1 MSLEHA
7 SKWRFNSKLDYLI
20 QLREK
25 KSCAFKTGE
34 NSNIKL
40 RCILAQLN
48 YQVDRDKTYLPFVN
62 KNIAPTISKPIQKWV
77 TDNHRQKQNNSY
89 GHF

>member
-1 MSLEHA
+1 MSLEQA
-7 SKWRFNSKLDYLI
+7 SKWHCNPSNSKLDYLI
-20 QLREK
+20 QLRQQ
-25 KSCAFKTGE
+25 KSYVFKMGE

-62 KNIAPTISKPIQKWV
+62 KNIAPTI
-77 TDNHRQKQNNSY
+77 
-89 GHF
+89 